1 MLSFGKYQTSQISSN
16 ISYVKRIYAQNFLA
30 YSSIDDLLIFI
41 EPKHQIH
48 VYSGRTIEHIVN
60 LTSKDVVIATSCA
73 SLLSDSHHELFF
85 IYETN
90 SKTNLISLRV
100 CQVLFNRSKLAFENN
115 LCIETITFQY
125 DQPDLVINGF
135 TIKRDHA
142 GTKKSLL
149 FISTRVGVIYTAFDT
164 LTGSLFGQPM
174 IMNETLNEGSIA
186 LSSSGSI
193 YYASKEEHLIYEL
206 KISRDFRLHYG
217 KIIKANAIKYPFG
230 LITDE
235 CNHLYIATRSM
246 VLVMFVQTYSTIRSV
261 FSKASDLPITL
272 ERLNATT
279 YVYAT
284 MKRNARNIPSYWMFN
299 FLYFTG
305 NSPRLSV
312 NLEENMDFNNSI
324 TDNTTIPIL
333 WPISYTLSSTT
344 NITKKYTQ
352 FFSTPRISSSR
363 FTTTMS
369 NYQQKNNAI
378 DEEISSINQTK
389 LFTGDSSTVS
399 YISFLSDEPQPSDL
413 DDNYQFL
420 DNTQLDSQEQ
430 KNQSLEKKSQSDTPL
445 LRKTSPDTQL
455 LSSSP
460 SESIIVKDDLRST
473 TEKGENLLLHEVT
486 QSQDYKSKRPPPDSE
501 HFNRTIYTEEILLS
515 DNDLR
520 SFLEGRTN
528 LSNNQKARIEA
539 YLSKHSA
546 FNRSASLKYITSTKL
561 PVHKYTLDDNLYP
574 DYKSEDTQLQD
585 HDSKTPSNDSNALN
599 YTIDQEQIPFSDHDL
614 RSFLEDRANF
624 TKSQKAKIQAYINQ
638 QLSLNRSAFS
648 KYTTSTKLPITK
660 YTLDNKTNFYYQRN
674 TTKSPGYHTE
684 TLLSDVKDFNHTI
697 DTEIMFSDDDVQ
709 SFLEGRANFSKE
721 QKAKI
726 EAYLNKQSSANRS
739 AFSKYLTS
747 TKLPT
752 TINASLDNVYSDH
765 GIEDIRSQDYDS
777 KIPLSDSKN
786 LNRTKDTEG
795 ISFSDDDLRSFLEDP
810 SNFTKSQKEK
820 IQAYLNKQSSTS
832 RSESFKSLPST
843 KLPTT
848 KYTYHDSKKSHFDN
862 HDTQPQ
868 DYLTKTPLS
877 DSKDF
882 NPTIDTEIFFSD
894 DDLQSF
900 LEGRANFS
908 NNQKEQIETYLNKQS
923 STNRSAFSK
932 YLTST
937 KLPATIYASL
947 DNEYPDYSSED
958 IQLQDYDSKI
968 PLSDSKTLNRS
979 KDKERILFSD
989 DDVRSFLEGRANF
1002 SKKQKAQIEAYLR
1015 TRLSSNRS
1023 ASLNYSTST
1032 KLPGRKYTSID
1043 NRYPE
1048 YESGNTQ
1055 SHSYLTKTP
1064 LFDSKDL
1071 NRTID
1076 TENILFSDDDLRSFI
1091 EGRSNLSNNQKEQIE
1106 AYLNKQSST
1115 NRSAFSKYLTSTTLP
1130 ITKYAP
1136 LHNVYPDYAGEE
1148 IQLQDYDSKI
1158 PLSDSKIF
1166 NRSKDEER
1174 ILFSDDDVR
1183 FFLEGRSNFSKKQKA
1198 QIEAY
1203 LRTRLSSN
1211 RSASLN
1217 HSTSTKLPGRKYI
1230 PTDNAYLDYESGN
1243 TQPHSYLTTTPLF
1256 DSKAFNRTIDR
1267 EKILFSDDD
1276 LRSFLEGRANLSEN
1290 QKAKIE
1296 AYLSKQLSSNR
1307 SISSKF
1313 PASTKFPGKKYTH
1326 DENVHADYESEDTQL
1341 QDYELEIPLSDWN
1354 DFNRTLHED
1363 GIPLSLDDLRSFL
1376 EGRANLSK
1384 KQKAHI
1390 RAYLSKQPSRSHDIF
1405 LKYSTSTKLPSRK
1418 YPADDNLYRDDQIDS
1433 MQSQSD
1439 VPRTPLFHSKDFN
1452 RTIDREEILFSDD
1465 DLRSFLEGRANL
1477 SRNQKAQIEAYLSE
1491 QASSNRSTSSKYSTR
1506 TKLPDVKFTLDD
1518 GLKSDDESDD
1528 TQSNGYV
1535 TKRPLSDS
1543 KDFNHTI
1550 DEEGILF
1557 SDDDLRSFFDGRAN
1571 LSNNQKTQI
1580 EAYL

>member
-1 MLSFGKYQTSQISSN
+1 
-16 ISYVKRIYAQNFLA
+16 
-30 YSSIDDLLIFI
+30 
-41 EPKHQIH
+41 
-48 VYSGRTIEHIVN
+48 
-60 LTSKDVVIATSCA
+60 
-73 SLLSDSHHELFF
+73 
-85 IYETN
+85 
-90 SKTNLISLRV
+90 
-100 CQVLFNRSKLAFENN
+100 
-115 LCIETITFQY
+115 
-125 DQPDLVINGF
+125 
-135 TIKRDHA
+135 
-142 GTKKSLL
+142 
-149 FISTRVGVIYTAFDT
+149 
-164 LTGSLFGQPM
+164 
-174 IMNETLNEGSIA
+174 
-186 LSSSGSI
+186 
-193 YYASKEEHLIYEL
+193 
-206 KISRDFRLHYG
+206 
-217 KIIKANAIKYPFG
+217 
-230 LITDE
+230 
-235 CNHLYIATRSM
+235 
-246 VLVMFVQTYSTIRSV
+246 
-261 FSKASDLPITL
+261 
-272 ERLNATT
+272 
-279 YVYAT
+279 
-284 MKRNARNIPSYWMFN
+284 
-299 FLYFTG
+299 
-305 NSPRLSV
+305 
-312 NLEENMDFNNSI
+312 MDFNNSI

-420 DNTQLDSQEQ
+420 DNTQLDSQER

-968 PLSDSKTLNRS
+968 PLSDSKTLNR
-979 KDKERILFSD
+979 
-989 DDVRSFLEGRANF
+989 
-1002 SKKQKAQIEAYLR
+1002 
-1015 TRLSSNRS
+1015 
-1023 ASLNYSTST
+1023 
-1032 KLPGRKYTSID
+1032 
-1043 NRYPE
+1043 
-1048 YESGNTQ
+1048 
-1055 SHSYLTKTP
+1055 
-1064 LFDSKDL
+1064 
-1071 NRTID
+1071 
-1076 TENILFSDDDLRSFI
+1076 
-1091 EGRSNLSNNQKEQIE
+1091 
-1106 AYLNKQSST
+1106 
-1115 NRSAFSKYLTSTTLP
+1115 
-1130 ITKYAP
+1130 
-1136 LHNVYPDYAGEE
+1136 
-1148 IQLQDYDSKI
+1148 
-1158 PLSDSKIF
+1158 
-1166 NRSKDEER
+1166 
-1174 ILFSDDDVR
+1174 
-1183 FFLEGRSNFSKKQKA
+1183 
-1198 QIEAY
+1198 
-1203 LRTRLSSN
+1203 
-1211 RSASLN
+1211 
-1217 HSTSTKLPGRKYI
+1217 
-1230 PTDNAYLDYESGN
+1230 
-1243 TQPHSYLTTTPLF
+1243 
-1256 DSKAFNRTIDR
+1256 
-1267 EKILFSDDD
+1267 
-1276 LRSFLEGRANLSEN
+1276 
-1290 QKAKIE
+1290 
-1296 AYLSKQLSSNR
+1296 
-1307 SISSKF
+1307 
-1313 PASTKFPGKKYTH
+1313 
-1326 DENVHADYESEDTQL
+1326 
-1341 QDYELEIPLSDWN
+1341 
-1354 DFNRTLHED
+1354 
-1363 GIPLSLDDLRSFL
+1363 
-1376 EGRANLSK
+1376 
-1384 KQKAHI
+1384 
-1390 RAYLSKQPSRSHDIF
+1390 
-1405 LKYSTSTKLPSRK
+1405 
-1418 YPADDNLYRDDQIDS
+1418 
-1433 MQSQSD
+1433 
-1439 VPRTPLFHSKDFN
+1439 
-1452 RTIDREEILFSDD
+1452 
-1465 DLRSFLEGRANL
+1465 
-1477 SRNQKAQIEAYLSE
+1477 
-1491 QASSNRSTSSKYSTR
+1491 
-1506 TKLPDVKFTLDD
+1506 
-1518 GLKSDDESDD
+1518 
-1528 TQSNGYV
+1528 
-1535 TKRPLSDS
+1535 
-1543 KDFNHTI
+1543 
-1550 DEEGILF
+1550 
-1557 SDDDLRSFFDGRAN
+1557 
-1571 LSNNQKTQI
+1571 
-1580 EAYL
+1580 